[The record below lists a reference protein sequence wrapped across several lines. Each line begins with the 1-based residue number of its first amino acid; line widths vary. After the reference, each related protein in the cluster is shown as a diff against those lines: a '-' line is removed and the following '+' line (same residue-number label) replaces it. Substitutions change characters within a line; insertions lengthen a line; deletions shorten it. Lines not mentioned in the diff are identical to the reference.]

1 MQKEEEHAARV
12 RAEDELA
19 EVRGDLVASARALQ
33 AEREHSDAL
42 SQKVELSD
50 NHVETVRAEID
61 TVNAELGALKE
72 RLSSEVRPKKRKWR
86 VVLGMVFIQ
95 RMGYCFAVVVSAG

>member
-33 AEREHSDAL
+33 AEREHSHAL
-42 SQKVELSD
+42 NQKVESSD
-50 NHVETVRAEID
+50 NHVMMVRAEID

-95 RMGYCFAVVVSAG
+95 CMGYCSAVVVSAG

>member
-1 MQKEEEHAARV
+1 MKKEDEHAARV
-12 RAEDELA
+12 RVEDELA

-33 AEREHSDAL
+33 AEREYSNAL

-50 NHVETVRAEID
+50 MHVETVRAEID

-72 RLSSEVRPKKRKWR
+72 RLSSKVRPKKRKWR

-95 RMGYCFAVVVSAG
+95 RMGYRSAVEVSAG